1 MVNGRFSSRSVV
13 LKIDTGADINA
24 ISKSTFDTLPTQS
37 MLHPFK
43 TDLFIPGGRLQ
54 SAEQF
59 KTVVTHCNKKYEVHN
74 FVISGD
80 HASNLL
86 GRQAAC
92 EMGLVARLEEVDAEL
107 FEI

>member
-37 MLHPFK
+37 MLDPFN

-59 KTVVTHCNKKYEVHN
+59 ERI
-74 FVISGD
+74 F
-80 HASNLL
+80 L
-86 GRQAAC
+86 GTA
-92 EMGLVARLEEVDAEL
+92 
-107 FEI
+107 

>member
-24 ISKSTFDTLPTQS
+24 ISKSTFDSFPTQS

-54 SAEQF
+54 STEQF
-59 KTVVTHCNKKYEVHN
+59 KTVVTHCNKSMR
-74 FVISGD
+74 FII
-80 HASNLL
+80 L
-86 GRQAAC
+86 
-92 EMGLVARLEEVDAEL
+92 
-107 FEI
+107 

>member
-43 TDLFIPGGRLQ
+43 TTFSFQEAGYSLL
-54 SAEQF
+54 
-59 KTVVTHCNKKYEVHN
+59 N
-74 FVISGD
+74 
-80 HASNLL
+80 NLS
-86 GRQAAC
+86 Q
-92 EMGLVARLEEVDAEL
+92 
-107 FEI
+107 